1 VKRKVCLGS
10 PEQIASW
17 LKRTYPGSR
26 KCTRPGVVASIV
38 CARRDGLTQRK
49 IAALD
54 LNLAQEHIERV
65 EKFLPETFVSRIRT
79 NSLASL
85 QCGTTVNGQS
95 SKPNP
100 LVAS

>member
-1 VKRKVCLGS
+1 MVTGADRELAQAHVSREPKMHATGCRCLDH
-10 PEQIASW
+10 W
-17 LKRTYPGSR
+17 HT
-26 KCTRPGVVASIV
+26 T
-38 CARRDGLTQRK
+38 DGLTRRK

-54 LNLAQEHIERV
+54 LSVAQEHIERV
-65 EKFLPETFVSRIRT
+65 ENFLPETFVSRIRT

>member
-1 VKRKVCLGS
+1 MHATGCRCLDH
-10 PEQIASW
+10 W
-17 LKRTYPGSR
+17 HT
-26 KCTRPGVVASIV
+26 T
-38 CARRDGLTQRK
+38 DGLTQRK

-85 QCGTTVNGQS
+85 AAYTVSSSINFLSGT
-95 SKPNP
+95 
-100 LVAS
+100 VASSSLSAGIAWPPTNSARPWT